1 MTVFRLTFEH
11 AVSGDTAVQTTTLD
25 AEAQRVSFP
34 VPLRIITEFPGNRI
48 PPPTVLDG
56 PLFSTLMIPMRQGGT
71 VLEVDGPVTAA
82 ALRNARAFQEAF
94 ASMLP
99 GYLRVVE
106 IVPREVVEG
115 PVNRGRA
122 AVAAFSGGL
131 DATFTLIRHAKKIL
145 GHGSYPITH
154 ALMVHGLDVRL
165 DKRRIFNELREHV
178 APLLDELGV
187 ELIVARSNVRHPLPG
202 APKVQVQPYAY
213 SQASQIAGI
222 LHVLPEDR
230 FSYGLIASTEPYRNL
245 LMPWGSNPATDYL
258 LSNDRFSMA
267 HDGAAFT
274 RCEKAALVVEHPT
287 ALRTLRVC
295 LRQVGGNCGLCEKCV
310 RTRLNLMAVGVH
322 NPPCFDQPFHE
333 DMIDA
338 IELWHPR
345 ILYEVDQII
354 AYAEAARISAPWL
367 DRVRAKA
374 AALSRPEPSAG

>member
-11 AVSGDTAVQTTTLD
+11 AVRDDTAVQTTTLD
-25 AEAQRVSFP
+25 ADAQPASFP
-34 VPLRIITEFPGNRI
+34 VPLRIVTEFPRGRI

-56 PLFSTLMIPMRQGGT
+56 PLFSTLMIPMRRGGT

-82 ALRNARAFQEAF
+82 ALRNAQAFQEAF

-99 GYLRVVE
+99 GYLGVVK
-106 IVPREVVEG
+106 IVPREVVAG
-115 PVNRGRA
+115 PSDRGGA
-122 AVAAFSGGL
+122 AVVAFSGGL
-131 DATFTLIRHAKKIL
+131 DSTFTLIRHAKKIL
-145 GHGSYPITH
+145 GDGSYPITH
-154 ALMVHGLDVRL
+154 ALMIHGLDIRRSKPGVF
-165 DKRRIFNELREHV
+165 DKLRKHV

-187 ELIVARSNVRHPLPG
+187 ELIIARSNVRNPLPE

-213 SQASQIAGI
+213 SQAAQIAGI

-230 FSYGLIASTEPYRNL
+230 FSYGVIGSTEPYHNL

-274 RCEKAALVVEHPT
+274 RCEKAALVAEHPT

-322 NPPCFDQPFHE
+322 NPPCFEQPFHD

-338 IELWHPR
+338 IALWHPR
-345 ILYEVDQII
+345 ILFEANWII
-354 AYAEAARISAPWL
+354 SYAEAAGISAPWL
-367 DRVRAKA
+367 DRLRRKA
-374 AALSRPEPSAG
+374 AALSEPSAG